1 MAVAVI
7 SSLLWWIAGKDIAFT
22 LTVFVSVLVIACPCA
37 LGLATPTAIMVGTGK
52 GAELGILIKS
62 GEALETAGHV
72 DIVVLD
78 KTGTITE
85 GKPQLD
91 EVVVFEGQEEE
102 LLRLTACAEQGSE
115 HPVARAIV
123 EGAQER
129 GLSLTRPEQF
139 TAIPGHGIEAVIEG
153 KRLLCGNHKLMEAK
167 GIASEMA
174 EQPRQRL
181 SAKGNML
188 MYVAVDGK
196 LAALLSARDKL
207 KPSSVQAVSRLKD
220 MGIEVV
226 MLTGDNAAT
235 AQVIAKEAG
244 IDHVI
249 ADVLPEHKAQEVA
262 ALKGEGH
269 KVCMVGD
276 GVNDAPALVSA
287 DVGMAIGGGTDV
299 AVESASVVLM
309 SGDLGAV
316 PTAIS
321 LSRATVKNIKMNL
334 FWAFGYNTAGIP
346 VAAGLLYLFG
356 GPLMNPMLAGAAMA
370 LSSVSVVSNALRLR
384 KFQPS

>member
-1 MAVAVI
+1 M
-7 SSLLWWIAGKDIAFT
+7 
-22 LTVFVSVLVIACPCA
+22 
-37 LGLATPTAIMVGTGK
+37 
-52 GAELGILIKS
+52 
-62 GEALETAGHV
+62 
-72 DIVVLD
+72 
-78 KTGTITE
+78 
-85 GKPQLD
+85 
-91 EVVVFEGQEEE
+91 
-102 LLRLTACAEQGSE
+102 
-115 HPVARAIV
+115 ARAIV

-269 KVCMVGD
+269 KVCMVST

-287 DVGMAIGGGTDV
+287 DVGMGHRRRHRCGGGVGFGGADERRPRRSADGHLPV
-299 AVESASVVLM
+299 EGDGEKHQNESVLGLWLQHGGNPGGGRAALSLRRAAYESYAGRRRHGAELGLGGEQRAAPEEVSAVLTACLRRGTVGAPDAQEPRPERGFPRRHRRRDIQAPAKAGWPPGCESHCRSTGKWAASGLARETQCALPACTGAHSLPWEGKIPSVSSASRT
-309 SGDLGAV
+309 S
-316 PTAIS
+316 
-321 LSRATVKNIKMNL
+321 
-334 FWAFGYNTAGIP
+334 
-346 VAAGLLYLFG
+346 
-356 GPLMNPMLAGAAMA
+356 GAARMRSQQSRRYA
-370 LSSVSVVSNALRLR
+370 AIDGA
-384 KFQPS
+384 

>member
-1 MAVAVI
+1 M
-7 SSLLWWIAGKDIAFT
+7 F
-22 LTVFVSVLVIACPCA
+22 
-37 LGLATPTAIMVGTGK
+37 
-52 GAELGILIKS
+52 
-62 GEALETAGHV
+62 
-72 DIVVLD
+72 
-78 KTGTITE
+78 E
-85 GKPQLD
+85 GK
-91 EVVVFEGQEEE
+91 EEE